1 MTASPPITK
10 EGHQRIL
17 KRLDHMITIERP
29 KAAQAI
35 GIAREHGDLSE
46 NAEYDAAKDAQGFL
60 EARIG
65 ALQGQLASVQI
76 IDPAS
81 IKSDRIAFGAT
92 VKVLDLNKDEEMVY
106 QIVGEPEAD
115 LKAGKISF
123 KTPIA
128 RSLIGKSVGDLI
140 DVNVPGGVRSLEIL
154 NLQYK

>member
-1 MTASPPITK
+1 
-10 EGHQRIL
+10 
-17 KRLDHMITIERP
+17 
-29 KAAQAI
+29 
-35 GIAREHGDLSE
+35 
-46 NAEYDAAKDAQGFL
+46 
-60 EARIG
+60 
-65 ALQGQLASVQI
+65 
-76 IDPAS
+76 
-81 IKSDRIAFGAT
+81 
-92 VKVLDLNKDEEMVY
+92 MVY